1 MCLTTSSVFLP
12 RSLGLCVQD
21 RITAAGVLEHPW
33 FLRDSMEA
41 VSGNDLRSSLKVL
54 GTYRDGGL
62 TDEAPAEASAVPAD
76 SGAPAETEAPA

>member
-1 MCLTTSSVFLP
+1 MSSLLT
-12 RSLGLCVQD
+12 RCLGLRVQD

-41 VSGNDLRSSLKVL
+41 VSANDLRSSLQVL

-62 TDEAPAEASAVPAD
+62 TDEAEAPAEAPA
-76 SGAPAETEAPA
+76 

>member
-1 MCLTTSSVFLP
+1 MSSLLT
-12 RSLGLCVQD
+12 RCLGLRVQD

-41 VSGNDLRSSLKVL
+41 VSANDLRSSLQVL

-76 SGAPAETEAPA
+76 SEAPAEAPA